1 MICITKSD
9 GHVPLMNSEMNNNV
23 MRKHQ
28 IQLELK
34 KRFYYILLK
43 VLKILFYSKS

>member
-1 MICITKSD
+1 MIYITKSD
-9 GHVPLMNSEMNNNV
+9 GHVPQMNSEMNNNV

-34 KRFYYILLK
+34 KALLLYIVESTK
-43 VLKILFYSKS
+43 DFVLQ